1 LEDFNFMMEKL
12 IRVVRRGLGL
22 HHPGRNLEVF
32 PDDVF
37 ILSFPKSGNTWT
49 RFLIANLVYPET
61 PADFSNINR
70 LTPDPEALSK
80 REMAKMPR
88 PRIIKSHQYFDPRYK
103 RVIYVVRDPRDVA
116 LSQFYFHRKRGLIDD
131 QYAPEKFVTRFVAG
145 ETSPYGSWGENVAG
159 WLATRQNRLG
169 FLLLRYEDMLAD
181 ANLELEKVA
190 AFLQIPPD
198 KARIANAVQRSSA
211 DEMRNLEKLQA
222 HLWSSTQSTRQDV
235 PFVRTA
241 KAGGWK
247 TGLPEAAVAQLE
259 AAWGPLMSYL
269 GYELHSDAAKSI
281 AASSDSRLLE
291 AVFSGHGMSR

>member
-1 LEDFNFMMEKL
+1 MIEKL
-12 IRVVRRGLGL
+12 IRVVRRGLNL

-61 PADFSNINR
+61 PADFSNINH

-80 REMAKMPR
+80 REMARMSR

-116 LSQFYFHRKRGLIDD
+116 LSQFHFHRKRGLIEDG
-131 QYAPEKFVTRFVAG
+131 YPPEKFVARFVKG

-159 WLATRQNRLG
+159 WLATRQNRPG
-169 FLLLRYEDMLAD
+169 FLLLRYEDMLSD
-181 ANLELEKVA
+181 AARELNKVA
-190 AFLQIPPD
+190 AFLEIPAD
-198 KARIANAVQRSSA
+198 GERISNAVQRSSA
-211 DEMRNLEKLQA
+211 DEMRKLEKSQG
-222 HLWSSTQSTRQDV
+222 HLWSSTQSTRKDV
-235 PFVRTA
+235 PFVRAA
-241 KAGGWK
+241 KAGGWR

-259 AAWGPLMSYL
+259 AAWGPLMTYL
-269 GYELHSDAAKSI
+269 GYELLLPSATKTPAADP
-281 AASSDSRLLE
+281 DSRLLE
-291 AVFSGHGMSR
+291 AVLNGPAR

>member
-1 LEDFNFMMEKL
+1 MMEKL
-12 IRVVRRGLGL
+12 IRVVRRGLNL

-80 REMAKMPR
+80 RELARMPR

-116 LSQFYFHRKRGLIDD
+116 LSQFHFHRKRGLIEDG
-131 QYAPEKFVTRFVAG
+131 YPPEKFVARFVKG

-159 WLATRQNRLG
+159 WLATRQNRPG

-181 ANLELEKVA
+181 AARELNKVA
-190 AFLQIPPD
+190 VFLEIPVD
-198 KARIANAVQRSSA
+198 GERISNAVQRSSA
-211 DEMRNLEKLQA
+211 DEMRKLEKSQG

-235 PFVRTA
+235 PFVRAA
-241 KAGGWK
+241 KAGGWR

-259 AAWGPLMSYL
+259 AAWGPLMTYL
-269 GYELHSDAAKSI
+269 GYELLLPSPTKTAA
-281 AASSDSRLLE
+281 ADSDSRLLE
-291 AVFSGHGMSR
+291 AMLNGPAR

>member
-1 LEDFNFMMEKL
+1 MVEKL
-12 IRVVRRGLGL
+12 IRVVRRGLNL

-61 PADFSNINR
+61 PADFSNINQ

-80 REMAKMPR
+80 RQLARMPR

-116 LSQFYFHRKRGLIDD
+116 LSQFHFHRKRGLIEDG
-131 QYAPEKFVTRFVAG
+131 YAPETFVARFLKG

-159 WLATRQNRLG
+159 WLATRQNRPG

-181 ANLELEKVA
+181 AAGELNKVA
-190 AFLQIPPD
+190 AFLEIPAD
-198 KARIANAVQRSSA
+198 GERISNAVRRSSA
-211 DEMRNLEKLQA
+211 DEMRKLEKSQG
-222 HLWSSTQSTRQDV
+222 HLWSSTQSTRKDV
-235 PFVRTA
+235 PFVRAA
-241 KAGGWK
+241 KAGGWR

-259 AAWGPLMSYL
+259 AAWGPLMTYL
-269 GYELHSDAAKSI
+269 GYELLLPPATKTAPADP
-281 AASSDSRLLE
+281 DSRLLE
-291 AVFSGHGMSR
+291 AVLNGPAR